1 MPRIGEFIMSLIKNY
16 DYIEQL
22 GIKRILHSTNL
33 GNNLYILN
41 NDQKFKEFSSEY
53 KDLTDTINIEFR
65 DNLEKQTEYYGDNL
79 ISFPEVVISN
89 NQELFGVVS
98 DYETGIPLS
107 NINPLTEIDH
117 LLFIIEYLE
126 KGIKSITEKGWNL
139 EDLHEENILI
149 NLASLDKPV
158 RIIDT
163 DFYCLQAERNKL
175 ELYYTN
181 IKRVFFSIIYSVIPR
196 LTLSNIW
203 RDQEIQK
210 YYHLASSGSVTPSD
224 FMKFLLLKLKLEQ
237 QSTKNVQTLRK
248 SL

>member
-22 GIKRILHSTNL
+22 GINRILHSTNL

-41 NDQKFKEFSSEY
+41 NGQKFKEFSSEY
-53 KDLTDTINIEFR
+53 KDLTDTINIEFKN
-65 DNLEKQTEYYGDNL
+65 NLEEQTEYYGDKL

-89 NQELFGVVS
+89 NQELFGIVS
-98 DYETGIPLS
+98 DYETGIPLP

-126 KGIKSITEKGWNL
+126 KGIKNITENGWNL

-149 NLASLDKPV
+149 NTTSLDKPV
-158 RIIDT
+158 RVIDT
-163 DFYCLQAERNKL
+163 DFYCLQAERDKL
-175 ELYYTN
+175 DLYYTN
-181 IKRVFFSIIYSVIPR
+181 IKKVFSSIIYSVIPN
-196 LTLSNIW
+196 LTSSNIW
-203 RDQEIQK
+203 EDKEVQK
-210 YYHLASSGSVTPSD
+210 YYHLASSGLINPSD
-224 FMKFLLLKLKLEQ
+224 FMKLLFLRLKLEH

-248 SL
+248 TI